1 MTSPDA
7 RLARVET
14 LLADLKEDMADLKG
28 EGRRTR
34 ERLHDLEGV
43 SAMLVDQEKLRRE
56 ATGDRQRRLE
66 IRMEILAVV
75 VAVVAIVE
83 PFLYHL
89 AGGQ

>member
-28 EGRRTR
+28 EGQRTR
-34 ERLHDLEGV
+34 GRLHDLEGV
-43 SAMLVDQEKLRRE
+43 SHMLVDQEKLRRE

-66 IRMEILAVV
+66 LRMEIMAVV

>member
-14 LLADLKEDMADLKG
+14 LLADLKEDMGDLKS
-28 EGRRTR
+28 EGQGTRR
-34 ERLHDLEGV
+34 RLHDLEGV
-43 SAMLVDQEKLRRE
+43 SNMLVEQEKLRRE

-66 IRMEILAVV
+66 LRIEVLAAV
-75 VAVVAIVE
+75 VAVVAIAE